1 MYVVFEGVDGVGKS
15 TQIGLLKEFFES
27 LNLDESADLNALNS
41 NENLNLK
48 GGENTENSKNSK
60 TAPVSKDYKN
70 LKALVKKG
78 VIFTQE
84 PGGTDFGKHL
94 RELLLEKNLNFS
106 KKAEFLLFLADRAEL
121 AEQILKPN
129 ANKLIISDRSFIS
142 GLAYSNL
149 DFESAFKLNCFALS
163 DFLPQKVVF
172 LKAKKELLEQ
182 RFSKKSLDRI
192 EKRGLEYFLSVQEKI
207 EKALHALKTR
217 TNLDFLILDAAQDR
231 ENLHYKIKEFIND

>member
-27 LNLDESADLNALNS
+27 LNLKESADLNALNS

-48 GGENTENSKNSK
+48 GGENRENLKI
-60 TAPVSKDYKN
+60 APVSKDYKN
-70 LKALVKKG
+70 LKALLKKG

-94 RELLLEKNLNFS
+94 RELLLEKSLKFS

-129 ANKLIISDRSFIS
+129 AHKLIISDRSFIS

-163 DFLPQKVVF
+163 DFLPQKAVF

-182 RFSKKSLDRI
+182 RFSTKSLDRI

-207 EKALHALKTR
+207 QKALHALKTR
-217 TNLDFLILDAAQDR
+217 TNLDFLILDAAQDK
-231 ENLHYKIKEFIND
+231 ENLHQKIKEFIND